1 MRARLLFANLLIAG
15 LISTPALAAAQN
27 TAPAAGSSASGT
39 AAGAGVVP
47 DADAAKAF
55 LTSVYK
61 HYGAGGIGVDSV
73 GPDAPR
79 YFHASLVALLR
90 ADQKAASPDVGAIDA
105 DPVCACQD
113 WNGIWNLV
121 IDVKIETPDRAMA
134 KVSFY
139 LADPKDDPKDSAR
152 KLAITLAAENGG
164 WRIYDISDQTDP
176 TAPFALRKALKDDIA
191 SHTHPK

>member
-15 LISTPALAAAQN
+15 FVATPALAAAQG
-27 TAPAAGSSASGT
+27 AGAATGASGDARANAT
-39 AAGAGVVP
+39 
-47 DADAAKAF
+47 ADAAKAF
-55 LTSVYK
+55 LVSVYK

-79 YFHASLVALLR
+79 YFHSSLVALLR

-121 IDVKIETPDRAMA
+121 IDVKIDAPDHATA
-134 KVSFY
+134 KVTFY
-139 LADPKDDPKDSAR
+139 LADPKDNLKDSLR
-152 KLAITLAAENGG
+152 KLDIALAAENGA
-164 WRIYDISDQTDP
+164 WRIYDIADQTDP
-176 TAPFALRKALKDDIA
+176 TEPFALRKALRDDIA
-191 SHTHPK
+191 SHNHSK

>member
-15 LISTPALAAAQN
+15 LVPMPAFSAAQSAAAN
-27 TAPAAGSSASGT
+27 GAAHAPAT
-39 AAGAGVVP
+39 VGV
-47 DADAAKAF
+47 DAAKAF

-61 HYGAGGIGVDSV
+61 HYGTGGIGVDSV

-79 YFHASLVALLR
+79 YFHSSLVALLR

-113 WNGIWNLV
+113 WNGIWNLA
-121 IDVKIETPDRAMA
+121 IDVKIEAADRATA

-139 LADPKDDPKDSAR
+139 LADPKDDPKDSLR
-152 KLAITLAAENGG
+152 KLAVVLAAENGA
-164 WRIYDISDQTDP
+164 WRIYDIVDQTDP

-191 SHTHPK
+191 SRTRPR

>member
-15 LISTPALAAAQN
+15 LVVGPAIAASQSAGTSPGSGAAA
-27 TAPAAGSSASGT
+27 SAT
-39 AAGAGVVP
+39 P

-55 LTSVYK
+55 LASVYK

-79 YFHASLVALLR
+79 YFHTSLVALLR

-113 WNGIWNLV
+113 WNGIWNLA
-121 IDVKIETPDRAMA
+121 IDVKIDAPDRATA

-139 LADPKDDPKDSAR
+139 LADPKDNPKDSLR
-152 KLAITLAAENGG
+152 KLDITLAAENGA
-164 WRIYDISDQTDP
+164 WRIYDIADQTDP

-191 SHTHPK
+191 SHSHSK

>member
-1 MRARLLFANLLIAG
+1 MRARLLFANLLVAG
-15 LISTPALAAAQN
+15 FVAMPGFSAAQG
-27 TAPAAGSSASGT
+27 APAAASA
-39 AAGAGVVP
+39 AP
-47 DADAAKAF
+47 DADAAKTF

-79 YFHASLVALLR
+79 YFHSSLVALLR

-113 WNGIWNLV
+113 WNGIWNLA
-121 IDVKIETPDRAMA
+121 IDVKIEPPDRATA
-134 KVSFY
+134 KVTFY
-139 LADPKDDPKDSAR
+139 LADPKDDPKDSLR
-152 KLAITLAAENGG
+152 KLAITLAAENGV
-164 WRIYDISDQTDP
+164 WRIYDIADQTDP

-191 SHTHPK
+191 SHTRTK